1 MGQSY
6 VRCWLAVTP
15 EEQYVLLMDAAYR
28 ATDKETYYALMQK
41 ADQVL
46 KSQSYVSETINR
58 PVA

>member
-1 MGQSY
+1 M
-6 VRCWLAVTP
+6 TP

-46 KSQSYVSETINR
+46 KSQGYVSETFDQQ
-58 PVA
+58 AA

>member
-1 MGQSY
+1 M
-6 VRCWLAVTP
+6 TP

-46 KSQSYVSETINR
+46 KSQDYVSEAFDR
-58 PVA
+58 QAA

>member
-1 MGQSY
+1 MGQCRWRS
-6 VRCWLAVTP
+6 WLAVTP

-46 KSQSYVSETINR
+46 KSQGYFSETFDR
-58 PVA
+58 EAA

>member
-1 MGQSY
+1 MGQCCG
-6 VRCWLAVTP
+6 RCWLAVTS

-46 KSQSYVSETINR
+46 KSKGYVSETFDQQ
-58 PVA
+58 AA

>member
-1 MGQSY
+1 MGQCCDR
-6 VRCWLAVTP
+6 RCLTVTP

-46 KSQSYVSETINR
+46 KSQGFVSETFAR
-58 PVA
+58 QAA

>member
-1 MGQSY
+1 M
-6 VRCWLAVTP
+6 TP

-46 KSQSYVSETINR
+46 KSQGYVSETINQQ
-58 PVA
+58 AA

>member
-1 MGQSY
+1 MGQCCG
-6 VRCWLAVTP
+6 RCWLAVTP

-46 KSQSYVSETINR
+46 KSQGYVSETFD
-58 PVA
+58 

>member
-1 MGQSY
+1 MGQCCG
-6 VRCWLAVTP
+6 RCWLAVTP

-46 KSQSYVSETINR
+46 KSRSYVSETFDQQ
-58 PVA
+58 AA

>member
-1 MGQSY
+1 MGQCCCRS
-6 VRCWLAVTP
+6 WLAVTP

-46 KSQSYVSETINR
+46 KSQVFVSETFDR
-58 PVA
+58 QAA

>member
-1 MGQSY
+1 MGQCCDR
-6 VRCWLAVTP
+6 RCLAVTP

-46 KSQSYVSETINR
+46 KSQDYVSETFDR
-58 PVA
+58 QAA